1 LNRWR
6 FRSTGGIPKRPL
18 NTDSFPVLATDG
30 MRDRQ
35 GFAPPGAERKR
46 RVAPA
51 LLAAVLLAAA
61 AAYIVPRGLDANA
74 QLAIEDDPSQIAS
87 RALDGKFDAAVA
99 QREIEAALT
108 AKDADLAQSFVAL
121 ASERQVALDP
131 ALTEKV
137 NAAVAESATTRH
149 AAESFA
155 MGLVTGEPNDMAGL
169 AGTTLGDLFVFGDIR
184 DALREGTR
192 MATGQQ
198 ADELVLGLACVG
210 LAITA
215 GTYATLGAAA
225 PARVGL
231 SMAKVARKTG
241 QLSADL
247 AASMGRM
254 LRGVVDWGRIK
265 TVVATTSIA
274 EPALAIR
281 GIREAVKVER
291 AGGLVHLARD
301 VGRVQAKAGTQ
312 AALEGL
318 KVAETPREM
327 AQVAKLAEKEGGK
340 TRAILKVVGRGA
352 IALTL
357 ATFDLS
363 LWILGALFTA
373 FTFIATLKSATERG
387 TQRVLNWRKNVR
399 RRRLAALTTPV

>member
-1 LNRWR
+1 
-6 FRSTGGIPKRPL
+6 
-18 NTDSFPVLATDG
+18 
-30 MRDRQ
+30 MRDAL
-35 GFAPPGAERKR
+35 GFAPPGQIVVVR
-46 RVAPA
+46 RRRIAPA
-51 LLAAVLLAAA
+51 LLAAALLAAA
-61 AAYIVPRGLDANA
+61 ASYVVPRGLDANT

-87 RALDGKFDAAVA
+87 RALDEKFDATLA
-99 QREIEAALT
+99 QREIEAALA
-108 AKDADLAQSFVAL
+108 AKDADLAQSFVIL
-121 ASERQVALDP
+121 ANERKVAIEP

-137 NAAVAESATTRH
+137 NVAVVEAATTRY

-184 DALREGTR
+184 DAVREGTR
-192 MATGQQ
+192 MANGQQ

-225 PARVGL
+225 PARIGL
-231 SMAKVARKTG
+231 SVAKAARKTG

-265 TVVATTSIA
+265 TVVAGASIT
-274 EPALAIR
+274 EPGLAIR

-301 VGRVQAKAGTQ
+301 VGRVQSKAGTQ
-312 AALEGL
+312 AALDGL
-318 KVAETPREM
+318 KIAESPREM
-327 AQVAKLAEKEGGK
+327 ARVAKLAEKEGGK
-340 TRAILKVVGRGA
+340 TRAMLKTVGRGA

-357 ATFDLS
+357 ATFDLGM
-363 LWILGALFTA
+363 WILGALFTA
-373 FTFIATLKSATERG
+373 FAFVSSLKSATERG
-387 TQRVLNWRKNVR
+387 TQRFINFRK
-399 RRRLAALTTPV
+399 RRRLERYAALTARV

>member
-1 LNRWR
+1 
-6 FRSTGGIPKRPL
+6 
-18 NTDSFPVLATDG
+18 
-30 MRDRQ
+30 MRDAQ
-35 GFAPPGAERKR
+35 GFAPPGAVVIRPR
-46 RVAPA
+46 RIAPA
-51 LLAAVLLAAA
+51 LLAVALLAAA
-61 AAYIVPRGLDANA
+61 ASYVVPRGLDANT

-87 RALDGKFDAAVA
+87 RALDEKFDSALA
-99 QREIEAALT
+99 QREIEAALA
-108 AKDADLAQSFVAL
+108 AKDADLAQSFVTL
-121 ASERQVALDP
+121 ANERKVALEP
-131 ALTEKV
+131 ALTERV
-137 NAAVAESATTRH
+137 SVAVADAATTRH

-155 MGLVTGEPNDMAGL
+155 MGLVTGEPNDTVGF
-169 AGTTLGDLFVFGDIR
+169 AGTALGDLFVFGDIR
-184 DALREGTR
+184 DAVREGTR
-192 MATGQQ
+192 MATGQK

-231 SMAKVARKTG
+231 SVAKAARKTG

-265 TVVATTSIA
+265 TAVAGASIT

-301 VGRVQAKAGTQ
+301 VGRVQSKAGAQ

-318 KVAETPREM
+318 KIAETPREM
-327 AQVAKLAEKEGGK
+327 GQVAKLAEKEGSK
-340 TRAILKVVGRGA
+340 TRAILKTVGRGA

-357 ATFDLS
+357 ATFDLG

-373 FTFIATLKSATERG
+373 FMFVSSLKSATERG

-399 RRRLAALTTPV
+399 RRRFAAMTTPV

>member
-1 LNRWR
+1 
-6 FRSTGGIPKRPL
+6 
-18 NTDSFPVLATDG
+18 
-30 MRDRQ
+30 MRDAQ
-35 GFAPPGAERKR
+35 GFAPQGQAVMRQR
-46 RVAPA
+46 RIVPV
-51 LLAAVLLAAA
+51 LLASALLAAA
-61 AAYIVPRGLDANA
+61 AGYVVPRGLDANT

-87 RALDGKFDAAVA
+87 RALDEKFDSALA
-99 QREIEAALT
+99 QREIEAALA
-108 AKDADLAQSFVAL
+108 AKDADLAQSFVML
-121 ASERQVALDP
+121 ANERKVALEP

-137 NAAVAESATTRH
+137 NVAVAEAATTRH

-169 AGTTLGDLFVFGDIR
+169 AGTTVGDLFVFGDIR
-184 DALREGTR
+184 DAVREGTR

-198 ADELVLGLACVG
+198 ADELVLGLAAVG

-215 GTYATLGAAA
+215 GTYATMGAAA
-225 PARVGL
+225 PARVGM
-231 SMAKVARKTG
+231 SVAKAARKTG

-265 TVVATTSIA
+265 TVVAGASIT

-291 AGGLVHLARD
+291 AGGLMHLARD
-301 VGRVQAKAGTQ
+301 VGRVQSKAGTQ

-318 KVAETPREM
+318 KIAETPREM

-357 ATFDLS
+357 ATFDLG

-373 FTFIATLKSATERG
+373 FMFISALKSATERG

-399 RRRLAALTTPV
+399 RRRFAAMTTPV